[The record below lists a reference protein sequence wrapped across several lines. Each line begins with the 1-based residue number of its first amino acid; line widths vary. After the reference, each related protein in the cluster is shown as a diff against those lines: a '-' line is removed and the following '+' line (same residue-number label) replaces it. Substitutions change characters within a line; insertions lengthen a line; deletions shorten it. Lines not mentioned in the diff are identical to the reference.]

1 MTIQKSFKLS
11 MAAIAASLLVTAC
24 GGGGGGGDASSSAAT
39 PPSGA
44 SQPAGSANS
53 VAIVAPQTSV
63 QAPTY
68 AADTAQYAMFTAINA
83 YRSNM
88 GVGMVAQDL
97 MLDLTALNHAA
108 YERVNINSGAETS
121 LTHTENSA
129 NPGFYEAWPYLRARK
144 AGTAANLWVGEN
156 VAAGYSADL
165 KDVSRG
171 QQCIQQWV
179 NTVYHLQGLTTN
191 ATSVGLGYAAPL
203 AGTGPYSQLAFC
215 VADFGVV
222 SASAPTSEASYN
234 SINYNGGQQIP
245 IGSIVHAP
253 YSNESNVALAMQ
265 VETPNPAPDLQAPGR
280 PIMVLVNNQNGNV
293 LTVDSFVLRDAAGNV
308 VPARIIVDASAVAG
322 SKATVTADVNNH
334 VSKGVAFL
342 LPLAPLTASTVYTA
356 TFSGTRDGVAVNTS
370 WQFTT
375 AAS

>member
-1 MTIQKSFKLS
+1 MTSTSNFKLS
-11 MAAIAASLLVTAC
+11 MAAIAASLLVAAC
-24 GGGGGGGDASSSAAT
+24 GGGDSSSSSAT

-44 SQPAGSANS
+44 SQPAGNANS

-63 QAPTY
+63 QAPIY
-68 AADTAQYAMFTAINA
+68 VADSAHYAMFTAINS

-97 MLDLTALNHAA
+97 MLDLAAQKHAA
-108 YERVNINSGAETS
+108 YERVNLNSGAESS
-121 LTHTENSA
+121 LGHTENSP
-129 NPGFYEAWPYLRARK
+129 NPSFYEAWPYLRAHK

-156 VAAGYSADL
+156 VAAGYSADF
-165 KDVSRG
+165 KDASEG
-171 QQCIQQWV
+171 QQCVQQWL

-191 ATSVGLGYAAPL
+191 ATSIGLGYAAPL
-203 AGTGPYSQLAFC
+203 GGNGPYTQLSFC
-215 VADFGVV
+215 VADFGVLFT
-222 SASAPTSEASYN
+222 SAPTTESSYN
-234 SINYNGGQQIP
+234 SINYYGGQQIAV
-245 IGSIVHAP
+245 GSIVHAP
-253 YSNESNVALAMQ
+253 YANESNVALAMQ

-293 LTVDSFVLRDAAGNV
+293 LTVNSFVLKEAAGNV
-308 VPARIIVDASAVAG
+308 VPARIIVEASAVAG

-342 LPLAPLTASTVYTA
+342 LPLAPLSANTAYTA
-356 TFSGTRDGVAVNTS
+356 IFAGARDGAPVNTS